1 MRRREELEVCLTAG
15 YAGLGPASSW
25 KRIWVSPGLSASNRV
40 QGQHWLAEER
50 RGGEGRKA
58 ERRDKIGRNREDE
71 RAAPSPGVPGR
82 LSQSPTQ

>member
-1 MRRREELEVCLTAG
+1 MPDCRLRRTRASLELEAYLGVSGSVCQQ
-15 YAGLGPASSW
+15 LG
-25 KRIWVSPGLSASNRV
+25 I

-50 RGGEGRKA
+50 RGEEGRKA

-71 RAAPSPGVPGR
+71 GAAPSPGVPGR